1 MALFAF
7 NFDGN
12 FLNSDNF
19 FGKLEYRFLAHYTW
33 SKEKMTRHEDDLPKG
48 DAKLI
53 KIRSIK
59 RKHHQQL
66 FILKNQ
72 EIFLKTNEGHLYFQE
87 IVVLLEI
94 FDIHTFSCILT
105 LFEGVF
111 YCEYP

>member
-7 NFDGN
+7 SFGGN
-12 FLNSDNF
+12 FLNNDIF
-19 FGKLEYRFLAHYTW
+19 FGKLEYRFLVHYTW

-53 KIRSIK
+53 KMSIK

-72 EIFLKTNEGHLYFQE
+72 EIFLKTNEVHLYFQE

-94 FDIHTFSCILT
+94 LIFIL
-105 LFEGVF
+105 FRVF
-111 YCEYP
+111 

>member
-7 NFDGN
+7 NFGGN
-12 FLNSDNF
+12 FLNNDIF
-19 FGKLEYRFLAHYTW
+19 FGKLEYRFLVHYTW

-72 EIFLKTNEGHLYFQE
+72 EVFLKTNEVHLYFQE
-87 IVVLLEI
+87 IVVLLGILI
-94 FDIHTFSCILT
+94 FIL
-105 LFEGVF
+105 FRVF
-111 YCEYP
+111 